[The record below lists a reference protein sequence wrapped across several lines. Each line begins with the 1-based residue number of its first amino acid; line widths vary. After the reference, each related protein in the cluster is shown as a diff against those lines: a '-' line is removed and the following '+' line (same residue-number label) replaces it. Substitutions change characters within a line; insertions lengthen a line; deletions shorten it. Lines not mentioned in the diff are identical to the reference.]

1 MAERGAA
8 APAVRAANRTGGPA
22 LSIEAD
28 IRRQV
33 HGLAKRGDHASMIR
47 LLSGA
52 LLKLGCPADLSIALL
67 DALRA
72 AGDVAAIGRTAR
84 RLARHSPEP
93 DRIAR
98 EAARRLPLDSPEAQG
113 LLRLA
118 SLVAPGDPTAIAGL
132 VLCLDARGDQG
143 TALRYSRRHEAAS
156 GERGTLLRRMAY
168 ETWQGQRWRAAVPWF
183 ERLADTVPRN
193 LIIRSYL
200 QNAVEKSS
208 RDMVFPGAYP
218 IAGLADRLL
227 PAGDRTSVL
236 FVGARGENLDI
247 RFRGIPANRLEVIGV
262 DPELAKASDPASTG
276 IAVRYLRDA
285 LSDRE
290 EERTFYET
298 SSGGGSSL
306 FRPSPSAARYMSPVG
321 RSWGE
326 MLEVAAEHRMRTTSV
341 DAIRARGDLGRVDAL
356 YVNIQGGELAVL
368 EGGREAFADTVAVQ
382 VETSFISH
390 YEGAPDW
397 RAVDRELLAQGFVLV
412 DVRNLM
418 TAGRTKVGFRAHPD
432 NRLGYDRWPS
442 WQLAEAHLLYLRDPV
457 EPANRGVRLFRRTR
471 DWLVFALWA
480 EYYGQVEIALEALM
494 TLVDEPGIVDD
505 PEQVAGIAGAI
516 GPITERYR
524 SYLRV
529 LYP

>member
-1 MAERGAA
+1 
-8 APAVRAANRTGGPA
+8 VTT

-28 IRRQV
+28 IRRRVQA
-33 HGLAKRGDHASMIR
+33 LARQGDHAAVIGV
-47 LLSGA
+47 LSGT
-52 LLKLGCPADLSIALL
+52 LLRIGCPFDLSIALI
-67 DALRA
+67 DAYLA
-72 AGDVAAIGRTAR
+72 AGNLKAIAMVAR
-84 RLARHSPEP
+84 RLVGHCPEP

-98 EAARRLPLDSPEAQG
+98 EAARRLPVGSPESQT
-113 LLRLA
+113 LLRIAAILR
-118 SLVAPGDPTAIAGL
+118 PDDPTAVEGL
-132 VLCLDARGDQG
+132 VFAFDARGQSG
-143 TALRYSRRHEAAS
+143 EALRYTGRHEVTS
-156 GERGTLLRRMAY
+156 GQKGMLVRRMAY
-168 ETWQGQRWRAAVPWF
+168 DNWQGQRWRAAVPWL
-183 ERLADTVPRN
+183 ERLAGMVPHN
-193 LIIRSYL
+193 LMVRTYL

-208 RDMVFPGAYP
+208 RDQVFPGAYP
-218 IAGLADRLL
+218 MAGLADRLL
-227 PAGDRTSVL
+227 PADDRTSVL

-262 DPELAKASDPASTG
+262 DPELATASDPATTG

-298 SSGGGSSL
+298 RSGGGSSL
-306 FRPSPSAARYMSPVG
+306 FRPSASAARYMNPVG
-321 RSWGE
+321 QSWGE
-326 MLEVAAEHRMRTTSV
+326 MLKVVEENRMRTTSV
-341 DAIRARGDLGRVDAL
+341 DAIRKRGELGRVDAL

-368 EGGREAFADTVAVQ
+368 EGGREVFADTVAVQ

-418 TAGRTKVGFRAHPD
+418 TAGRTKVDFRVHPD

-442 WQLAEAHLLYLRDPV
+442 RQLAEAHLLYLRDPV
-457 EPANRGVRLFRRTR
+457 DPERRGTRLFRRTR

-494 TLVDEPGIVDD
+494 TLAEEPGLVED

-516 GPITERYR
+516 GAITDRYR